1 MVLTGLPAD
10 GKASFWIAPH
20 CGFRYRKRRF
30 YRILMLLARH
40 DGHMNDSNAPYSKN
54 RENQSKSLL
63 FMNGGRAKTTTNR
76 TRRRKLSIYSIGTA
90 SKYCAT
96 PVAFAEPATV
106 QIASHRP
113 KSRPRQ
119 PTQPSRRSNRHYLAQ
134 TRLSTNRSP
143 KSASSRRIRNRHPKR
158 RNRPSLWSHPLPQP
172 SPRSSTCVRGRAE

>member
-30 YRILMLLARH
+30 YRILMLLARY
-40 DGHMNDSNAPYSKN
+40 DGHMNDSNTPYSKN

-96 PVAFAEPATV
+96 PVAFAEPADSPDCIAPSKISAAAANSTV
-106 QIASHRP
+106 SSI
-113 KSRPRQ
+113 KS
-119 PTQPSRRSNRHYLAQ
+119 
-134 TRLSTNRSP
+134 
-143 KSASSRRIRNRHPKR
+143 
-158 RNRPSLWSHPLPQP
+158 PLFGANPP
-172 SPRSSTCVRGRAE
+172 FDKP